1 MVVLYVDE
9 FGMSFLNLDIV
20 ELRYYYQVGVIPMLF

>member
-1 MVVLYVDE
+1 MFVLYLDE
-9 FGMSFLNLDIV
+9 FEMFFLNLDIV